1 MKTPGSFGSRRAA
14 TWAAGLL
21 LASAP
26 ASAQD
31 LAVRGAIV
39 HTLEGPAIE
48 DGAVLVRAGKIAAV
62 GPSGAIDIPAGMRVL
77 EARVVTPGL
86 VDAHSTLGL
95 AGALNYPHDR
105 DELERSEPIQ
115 PELRVIDAY
124 NPREPLIEWVRGLGV
139 TTLHTAH
146 APRAVISGQTMIVK
160 TRGERVD
167 QALLRP
173 FAMLS
178 CTLGEGAVR
187 EPEPGAEKASP
198 GNPAKAVA
206 LLRSELVR
214 AQTYLEKRAG
224 SEPPDLDLGLEALA
238 AVLRR
243 EVPLLV
249 TAHRVHD
256 IQAALR
262 LAKEFELELVL
273 DGASEVYDLLEEVR
287 SAGMPV
293 ILHPTMMRPGQETK
307 NLSFATASKLKEAG
321 IAFAIQSG
329 YESYVPRTRVVLFEA
344 AVAAAHGLG
353 FENAL
358 AAITIDAARILGVE
372 DRVGSLAIGKDGD
385 LALYD
390 GDPFEYTSHCV
401 GVVIDGVIVSEAPR

>member
-1 MKTPGSFGSRRAA
+1 MKTWGFLGVRCAA
-14 TWAAGLL
+14 LGVAGLW
-21 LASAP
+21 LAP
-26 ASAQD
+26 EPGSAQD

-39 HTLEGPAIE
+39 HTMEGPAIE
-48 DGAVLVRAGKIAAV
+48 DGAVLIRAGKIAAV
-62 GPSGAIDIPAGMRVL
+62 GPAGAIEVPSGVRVL

-86 VDAHSTLGL
+86 VDAHTTLGL
-95 AGALNYPHDR
+95 AGLLNYAHDR

-146 APRAVISGQTMIVK
+146 APRAVISGQTMVVK
-160 TRGERVD
+160 TRGELVD
-167 QALLRP
+167 EAVVRP

-187 EPEPGAEKASP
+187 EPEPGSEKASP

-214 AQTYLEKRAG
+214 AQSYLEKRAG
-224 SEPPDLDLGLEALA
+224 AEPPDPDLGLEALG

-262 LAKEFELELVL
+262 LAQEFELELVL

-287 SAGMPV
+287 STGMPV
-293 ILHPTMMRPGQETK
+293 ILHPTMMRAGQETK
-307 NLSFATASKLKEAG
+307 NLSLTTAARLKEAG
-321 IAFAIQSG
+321 ILFAIQSG
-329 YESYVPRTRVVLFEA
+329 YEGYVPRTRVVLFEA

-372 DRVGSLAIGKDGD
+372 DRVGSLAVGKDGD

-401 GVVIDGVIVSEAPR
+401 GVVIDGVILSETPR